1 MKRLL
6 VFLLVFISLLIGTQ
20 VYIDRKVFPHDWIG
34 TYYEVPV
41 ANGYRL
47 VATSVDYGTI
57 IDTDGVTVVD
67 HIDSIQVTDNA
78 VIGVTASQY
87 FLFQPVTGALSQYE
101 TLTQLRQGCNLGAI
115 TFTTVIDHYWQHR
128 RWTDILTSLAC
139 LMIALASAYFIPS
152 KRAPN

>member
-6 VFLLVFISLLIGTQ
+6 VFLLVFIPLLIGKQ
-20 VYIDRKVFPHDWIG
+20 VYLDKKVFPHDWIG

-57 IDTDGVTVVD
+57 IDTDGLTVVD

-78 VIGVTASQY
+78 VIGVTASQD
-87 FLFQPVTGALSQYE
+87 FLFQPNTGALTQYE
-101 TLTQLRQGCNLGAI
+101 ALAQLRQGSNLEPAPLM
-115 TFTTVIDHYWQHR
+115 TVIDHYWQHR
-128 RWTDILTSLAC
+128 RWTDILSSLAC
-139 LMIALASAYFIPS
+139 LVIALASAYFIPF
-152 KRAPN
+152 KRASN

>member
-6 VFLLVFISLLIGTQ
+6 VFLLVFIPLLIGTQ

-87 FLFQPVTGALSQYE
+87 FLFQPVTGALSVPRLPHNCPNLRLLHPLQE
-101 TLTQLRQGCNLGAI
+101 SLQLSCSFIRDLTKSKGKMLGQVSDQAVLR
-115 TFTTVIDHYWQHR
+115 V
-128 RWTDILTSLAC
+128 
-139 LMIALASAYFIPS
+139 
-152 KRAPN
+152 

>member
-6 VFLLVFISLLIGTQ
+6 VFLLVFIPLLIGTQ

-57 IDTDGVTVVD
+57 IDTDGVTLVD
-67 HIDSIQVTDNA
+67 RIDSVQVTDNA

-87 FLFQPVTGALSQYE
+87 FLFQPNTGALTQYE
-101 TLTQLRQGCNLGAI
+101 TMAQLRQGCNLEPAPL
-115 TFTTVIDHYWQHR
+115 TTVIDHYWQHR
-128 RWTDILTSLAC
+128 RWTDILTTLASLV
-139 LMIALASAYFIPS
+139 IALASAYFIPS
-152 KRAPN
+152 KRTSN

>member
-1 MKRLL
+1 MKKII
-6 VFLLVFISLLIGTQ
+6 VFLLVFIPLLIATQ
-20 VYIDRKVFPHDWIG
+20 VYLDRKVFPRDWIG

-57 IDTDGVTVVD
+57 IDTDGLTVVD

-87 FLFQPVTGALSQYE
+87 FLFQPNTGALTQYE
-101 TLTQLRQGCNLGAI
+101 ALAQLRQGSNLEPAPLM
-115 TFTTVIDHYWQHR
+115 TVIDHYWQHR
-128 RWTDILTSLAC
+128 RWTDILTTLASLV
-139 LMIALASAYFIPS
+139 IALASAYFIPFR
-152 KRAPN
+152 RASN

>member
-1 MKRLL
+1 MKRLI
-6 VFLLVFISLLIGTQ
+6 VFLLVFIPLLISTQ

-87 FLFQPVTGALSQYE
+87 FLFQPNKGALTQYE
-101 TLTQLRQGCNLGAI
+101 DLAQLRQGCNLGTAP
-115 TFTTVIDHYWQHR
+115 FKTVIDHYWQHR
-128 RWTDILTSLAC
+128 RWTDIPSSLAC
-139 LMIALASAYFIPS
+139 LIIALTCAYFAPS
-152 KRAPN
+152 RRASN

>member
-6 VFLLVFISLLIGTQ
+6 VFLLVFIPLLIGTQ

-67 HIDSIQVTDNA
+67 HIDSVQVIGDA
-78 VIGVTASQY
+78 VIAKVASHY
-87 FLFQPVTGALSQYE
+87 FLFQPNTGALTQYE
-101 TLTQLRQGCNLGAI
+101 ALAQLRQGCNLGTAP
-115 TFTTVIDHYWQHR
+115 FKTVIDHYWQHR
-128 RWTDILTSLAC
+128 RWTDILTTLAC
-139 LMIALASAYFIPS
+139 LVIALASAYFIPS
-152 KRAPN
+152 KRASN